1 MTFSSISAAT
11 LSSLYQALNNSVL
24 QKSMNQDALSVSS
37 LLQGMK
43 DANAKV
49 MEQSV
54 TPHKGKSIDV
64 RV

>member
-1 MTFSSISAAT
+1 MNFSSISAAS
-11 LSSLYQALNNSVL
+11 LSSLKQALNISVL